1 MSVEWVEAETNT
13 HQDHVIA
20 HVVGA
25 TALGYFVADEA
36 LHFVLDIGF
45 IWSLYVDGEM
55 GLVLERVALAELN
68 ETGDMRDELAADIR
82 ALHEDGSRAGTLA
95 RVTVAPEGCSIE
107 EVSVYRS
114 DGQLKF
120 VIRGEEATLIV
131 MSRITPPGIH
141 VYREDATLA
150 DSVID

>member
-20 HVVGA
+20 HVAGA

-45 IWSLYVDGEM
+45 VWSLYVDGEM

-68 ETGDMRDELAADIR
+68 ETRDIRDELAADIH
-82 ALHEDGSRAGTLA
+82 ALHEDGSCAGTLA
-95 RVTVAPEGCSIE
+95 RVTAAPEGCSIE

-114 DGQLKF
+114 DGQFKF

-131 MSRITPPGIH
+131 VSRIAPPGFH
-141 VYREDATLA
+141 VDREDAA
-150 DSVID
+150 RGN